1 MQRLIYD
8 YSNKLRLSEN
18 TIVHGEGGGGR
29 EKEGERGREGE
40 REGRERERGKERGE
54 KQRSKAAIKGIF
66 IITQSKITNYYT
78 EDISRRFISYTC
90 TLCIYTI

>member
-1 MQRLIYD
+1 MSFKMQRLIYD

-40 REGRERERGKERGE
+40 REGREREERRE
-54 KQRSKAAIKGIF
+54 ERSKDQRQLSKG
-66 IITQSKITNYYT
+66 SL
-78 EDISRRFISYTC
+78 S
-90 TLCIYTI
+90 